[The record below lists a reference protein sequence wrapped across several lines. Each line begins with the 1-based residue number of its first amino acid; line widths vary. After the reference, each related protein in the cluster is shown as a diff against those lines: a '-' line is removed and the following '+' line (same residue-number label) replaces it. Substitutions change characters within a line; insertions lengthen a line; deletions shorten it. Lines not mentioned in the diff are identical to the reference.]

1 MKKVKT
7 TRVAANDEVEKPNP
21 FDYFYFWL
29 ELAYMDFTFEMTEAE
44 E

>member
-1 MKKVKT
+1 MKKVE
-7 TRVAANDEVEKPNP
+7 ANDKAEEPYNL
-21 FDYFYFWL
+21 FDDFSFWL